1 MFILISICS
10 LLLSVESFLVDKP
23 PNVGGQP
30 VLSGQYLTVTTYFED
45 KKLQQQET
53 LRQRQ
58 DTDKLRHD
66 TDQKLALLA
75 SQLQQKF
82 DNLEQTLVD
91 ERKLNKTKEDLLLLE
106 QKYHTLEQNH
116 KYLNQEHSTLL
127 KKYSVLENEIIAITN
142 KTKHAE
148 EKDIYQESFN
158 NGIDMRI
165 QMQVEELN
173 TIKNKS
179 LEVEKEVLSL
189 KQLASIKPLNAINV
203 IQQTVNTLASQTNSL
218 RVNEQA
224 RSQDFL
230 ALFNMTVDT
239 KKTLA
244 EFSKNVNSQIQEL
257 GYNQSVSLV
266 AIEHNMTSELYA
278 FRIIQN
284 KTLVDIKSMVR
295 DAENR
300 SNGTLASLQNQI
312 SQSVEKVA
320 MTAIVSTDVTL
331 SAGSIVKFPDVRFS
345 KGMGDLSTF
354 KSTGE
359 FKCGKSGLYI
369 VSVTIEFNYN
379 GSEFYIYVNGS
390 VLTKNTKNQQSQWWQ
405 SSLAVTAIELN
416 MNDIVWVQ
424 IGIHSTSV
432 RANFHSH
439 LTIIKIH

>member
-1 MFILISICS
+1 MCS

-23 PNVGGQP
+23 QNVGGQP

-148 EKDIYQESFN
+148 EKDVYQESFN

-189 KQLASIKPLNAINV
+189 KLLANIKPLNAINA
-203 IQQTVNTLASQTNSL
+203 IQQTVNLLASQTNSL

-244 EFSKNVNSQIQEL
+244 EFSKNVNSQIQQL
-257 GYNQSVSLV
+257 GYNQTVSLV
-266 AIEHNMTSELYA
+266 AIEHNMASELNDFQINQTKA
-278 FRIIQN
+278 
-284 KTLVDIKSMVR
+284 LVDIKTWYVLLR
-295 DAENR
+295 II
-300 SNGTLASLQNQI
+300 Q
-312 SQSVEKVA
+312 
-320 MTAIVSTDVTL
+320 
-331 SAGSIVKFPDVRFS
+331 
-345 KGMGDLSTF
+345 
-354 KSTGE
+354 TGHLLRY
-359 FKCGKSGLYI
+359 K
-369 VSVTIEFNYN
+369 
-379 GSEFYIYVNGS
+379 
-390 VLTKNTKNQQSQWWQ
+390 TK
-405 SSLAVTAIELN
+405 
-416 MNDIVWVQ
+416 
-424 IGIHSTSV
+424 
-432 RANFHSH
+432 
-439 LTIIKIH
+439 